1 MNYLISVS
9 GTQQYS
15 VFCVQV
21 KIWSDI
27 FQELAAEILGG
38 AECRLAGRE
47 IVKCR
52 KYSAMLNIN

>member
-9 GTQQYS
+9 ETQQYS

-38 AECRLAGRE
+38 AECRLAGRQ
-47 IVKCR
+47 IVK
-52 KYSAMLNIN
+52 